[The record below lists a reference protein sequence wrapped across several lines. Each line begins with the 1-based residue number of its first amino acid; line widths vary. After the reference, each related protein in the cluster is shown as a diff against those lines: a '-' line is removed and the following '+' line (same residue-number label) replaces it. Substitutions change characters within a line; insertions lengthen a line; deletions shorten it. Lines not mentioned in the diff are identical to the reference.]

1 MKTIT
6 LKVSESV
13 YAEFQRF
20 AVDQDRLVS
29 EIVREAMD
37 YSRKTEIHPV
47 RSLRDSRPTSVKA
60 VLKPWAGRAELLG
73 DRLDPHARD

>member
-1 MKTIT
+1 MKTIAVN
-6 LKVSESV
+6 VSEPG

-20 AVDQDRLVS
+20 AVDQDRPTS

-37 YSRKTEIHPV
+37 YSRQTEIHPV
-47 RSLRDSRPTSVKA
+47 RSLRDSRPTRVKA
-60 VLKPWAGRAELLG
+60 VLKPWAGRAELLD